1 MLVNAVW
8 YRDGQGSRHGD
19 LAAAAADAREHGGFV
34 WVGLHDPRP
43 EELAEIV
50 DVFGLHPLAAEDV
63 MRARQ
68 RPKVER
74 FDDWLFIVM
83 RTARYLDDPETIEF
97 GEIQVLCH
105 ENTIIVIR
113 HGRPVPLAEV
123 RRRLEADPSSLD
135 DGPVGVVHAVMDE
148 VVDAYLNVLAG
159 LDDDVS
165 EVELDVFADHEQR
178 RSAAL
183 IERIYF
189 LQREVLELHRALHP
203 MTAALPVLRD
213 DRLLTAN
220 VHWDAYFRDVTDH
233 LQRAADQL
241 QTIRELI
248 AAALSATTA
257 QVGLRQND
265 DMRKISAWVAMAAVP
280 TMIAG
285 IYGMNFDHMPEL
297 GWIGGYPLA
306 LGLMAVGCT
315 ALYRMFRRSGWL

>member
-1 MLVNAVW
+1 MLVDAVW

-19 LAAAAADAREHGGFV
+19 LAESAENARTHGGFV
-34 WVGLHDPRP
+34 WVGLHDPEP
-43 EELAEIV
+43 AELAEIV
-50 DVFGLHPLAAEDV
+50 EVFGLHPLAAEDV
-63 MRARQ
+63 VKARQ

-83 RTARYLDDPETIEF
+83 RTARYLDEPETIEF
-97 GEIQVLCH
+97 GEIQMLCH
-105 ENTIIVIR
+105 DRSIIVIR
-113 HGRPVPLAEV
+113 HGQPAPLAAV
-123 RRRLEADPSSLD
+123 RSRLEGDPVGLA

-148 VVDAYLNVLAG
+148 VVDGYLHVLTG

-203 MTAALPVLRD
+203 MTVALPVLRD
-213 DRLLTAN
+213 DALLTAN
-220 VHWDAYFRDVTDH
+220 QHWDAYFRDVVDH

-241 QTIRELI
+241 QTIRDLI

-280 TMIAG
+280 TMVAG
-285 IYGMNFDHMPEL
+285 IYGMNFEHMPEL
-297 GWIGGYPLA
+297 QWAIGYPVV
-306 LGLMAVGCT
+306 LGATGVAVGF
-315 ALYRMFRRSGWL
+315 LYRRFKKSGWL